1 MNWQFSD
8 DKVKN
13 KTDISEKNTKESEKS
28 EKMFNKKNN
37 KAKTI
42 QIARII
48 SCMKLTENPITEKA
62 TPEKNHFLICCG
74 NITFMRHY
82 Q

>member
-1 MNWQFSD
+1 MNIITQTTNQAHFAQELL
-8 DKVKN
+8 KVEN
-13 KTDISEKNTKESEKS
+13 AH
-28 EKMFNKKNN
+28 

-48 SCMKLTENPITEKA
+48 SWTKLIENPITEKA

-74 NITFMRHY
+74 NITFMQIY
-82 Q
+82 

>member
-1 MNWQFSD
+1 M
-8 DKVKN
+8 KMR
-13 KTDISEKNTKESEKS
+13 TPNTKPAHFAPELLKVE
-28 EKMFNKKNN
+28 NTH